1 MIETRAWRQR
11 LRIWLIRRLRS
22 SAAWPVGTADKRTD
36 VDRLDQALRA
46 QVMVFFATGRNTV
59 YQLRGWLRALED
71 LDAAQGVVV
80 VCRDSRA
87 AAAIR
92 AESTLDCLT
101 LATPAQLDAILQL
114 SSVKLA
120 LYVNHNPI
128 NFECLRFPSLVHVYL
143 GHGDSDKGV
152 SVSNQVKAYD
162 FCFLAGQGALDRTAS
177 GTMLY
182 DAAARSMLVGQPELD
197 LAWPAPDPD
206 PRRKTVL
213 YAPTWEASQPS
224 MCYSSLRTMGAQ
236 IVEAVRGDH
245 RLIYRPH
252 PSTGSLD
259 PAYAQLDGQLRRLA
273 DRVDTDVPLTRSF
286 ADADL
291 LIADVSAVIL
301 SWLPSGRPVLL
312 AEPPVPMLQSRLLDA
327 LPRLRPGADI
337 AAMVRTHMV
346 DDPTAQVR
354 GRLVEYYFGDTTPG
368 AATTRFLRACSD
380 LIALRDTEWA
390 AAQARGAVG
399 P

>member
-22 SAAWPVGTADKRTD
+22 SAVWPAGTADKRTD

-46 QVMVFFATGRNTV
+46 KVMVFFATGRNTV

-71 LDAAQGVVV
+71 LDAAHGVVV

-162 FCFLAGQGALDRTAS
+162 FCFLAGQGALDRTAA

-182 DAAARSMLVGQPELD
+182 DAPGRSIVVGQPELD
-197 LAWPAPDPD
+197 VAWPAPDPD
-206 PRRKTVL
+206 PQRRTVL

-224 MCYSSLRTMGAQ
+224 MCYSSLQTMGEQ
-236 IVEAVRGDH
+236 IMAAVRGRY

-259 PAYAQLDGQLRRLA
+259 PAYAALDTQLRGLA

-291 LIADVSAVIL
+291 LLADVSAVIL
-301 SWLPSGRPVLL
+301 SWLPSGRPVVLI
-312 AEPPVPMLQSRLLDA
+312 EPAVPMLKSPLLEA
-327 LPRLRPGADI
+327 LPLLRPGADI
-337 AAMVRTHMV
+337 ASMIDAQLR
-346 DDPTAQVR
+346 DDPTAEAR
-354 GRLVEYYFGDTTPG
+354 GELVEYYFGDTTPG
-368 AATTRFLRACSD
+368 AATARFLQACTD
-380 LIALRDTEWA
+380 LIELRDTQWA